1 MRFRSFA
8 DALRRGRPIL
18 LDGGMGTTMRSLGL
32 TATEAHEAFLSA
44 GAEIITADTVS
55 LASVL
60 VEEADD
66 KTLSETKKRVQ
77 TALDARG
84 RYCARYPERNIW
96 VAGSIGPLP
105 AGFEERLPEALA
117 TYRLVMEA
125 IVSAGADILL
135 VETATSPEIARMAL
149 RAAREVAPDHPA
161 ILSAWL
167 PEGYPSALPAQF
179 GRIAREEGAVAAG
192 LNCIPASVSMIS
204 ALRSLTGESRLPAVF
219 YPSVPADWSPEA
231 FVDFI
236 AKGFEIDPPA
246 IIGGCCGATPAHIAA
261 LMDAFS

>member
-1 MRFRSFA
+1 MSFRSFA
-8 DALRRGRPIL
+8 DALWRGRPIL
-18 LDGGMGTTMRSLGL
+18 LDGGTGTTMRSLGL

-55 LASVL
+55 LASAL
-60 VEEADD
+60 AEGADD

-77 TALDARG
+77 TALYARG

-96 VAGSIGPLP
+96 VAGSIGPLS
-105 AGFEERLPEALA
+105 AGFEGRLPEALA
-117 TYRLVMEA
+117 TYRLVVEA
-125 IVSAGADILL
+125 IVSAGADLLL

-167 PEGYPSALPAQF
+167 PAGYPSALPAQF

-192 LNCIPASVSMIS
+192 LNCVAPYESILS
-204 ALRSLTGESRLPAVF
+204 ALESVQSHSGLPTVF
-219 YPSVPADWSPEA
+219 YPSVPAECGPEA
-231 FVDFI
+231 FADFM
-236 AKGFEIDPPA
+236 ATGFEIDPPA